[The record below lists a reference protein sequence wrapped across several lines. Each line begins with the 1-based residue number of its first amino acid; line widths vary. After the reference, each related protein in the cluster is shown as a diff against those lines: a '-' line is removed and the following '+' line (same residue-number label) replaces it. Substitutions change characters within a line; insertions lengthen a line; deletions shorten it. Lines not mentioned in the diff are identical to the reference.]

1 MSNVTIREY
10 ADIVATY
17 GGKVVQAGAEP
28 AITDQAV
35 TTSASSA
42 QSAAFN
48 ANTRLVC
55 ISTVT
60 PVAVVFGV
68 NPTALANS
76 TSQRIP
82 ANTMVFYGVVPGQKC
97 ALIDVT

>member
-28 AITDQAV
+28 AIADQAV
-35 TTSASSA
+35 TTSATSA
-42 QSAAFN
+42 QSNAFN
-48 ANTRLVC
+48 ANTRLIAV
-55 ISTVT
+55 STVT
-60 PVAVVFGV
+60 PVAILFGAS
-68 NPTALANS
+68 PTALIT

-82 ANTMVFYGVVPGQKC
+82 ANTIIFYGVVPGQKC
-97 ALIDVT
+97 ALIDVA